1 MRDAEHLESAG
12 PESVRMK
19 ISAEFNG
26 ELGVLIDDFIILN
39 LLTVMMTR
47 KYI

>member
-19 ISAEFNG
+19 VSAEFNG
-26 ELGVLIDDFIILN
+26 ELGVLIDDFYRSKS
-39 LLTVMMTR
+39 TDCCDDT
-47 KYI
+47 